1 MNCPLIHIA
10 GVDILVP
17 TDSDIAV
24 RSSLPSD
31 SLSSSI
37 AVYIRRVRHTYEMK
51 SKLLTKDHRT
61 NNNLLPVYLTPFSS
75 NSFFAN

>member
-1 MNCPLIHIA
+1 MNCPRIHIA
-10 GVDILVP
+10 GVDILPP

-37 AVYIRRVRHTYEMK
+37 ESHYLSQIKAAERVMHFF
-51 SKLLTKDHRT
+51 
-61 NNNLLPVYLTPFSS
+61 NIPFSEYKQDGG
-75 NSFFAN
+75 NDD